1 MASPCVLVMRH
12 WGKTLVTATGVIQDR
27 AMLTVEFASRK
38 PLITVIILSF
48 FLGTC
53 GKYDPPAELNREALR
68 TVEQGDLV
76 GGDHLYNSHVWYG
89 IPYAAPPVG
98 PLRWKAP
105 APAKPWTGERKAIEK
120 PSECLQL
127 AGSYSTSDKDA
138 GEYFGS
144 EDCLY
149 LNVHAPRF
157 SPDAVPT
164 GKDRLPVMVWIH
176 GGSNYQGSGADYHG
190 GNLASTHN
198 VIVVTLNYRLGPMG
212 WFYHP
217 AFKESGNPEEASGDF
232 AVLDLIAAL
241 KWVRRNISAFG
252 GDPDRITIFGES
264 AGGNN
269 VLALLLSRKAN
280 GLFQGAIMQSAYP
293 RPKTTEEASLPSG
306 EGGYENSTGENLL
319 KLLVA
324 EGRAS
329 NQQAARKLASSMSG
343 EEIASFLR
351 SLKATRI
358 IDSYRQN
365 LNGENPEGSGYSFP
379 TLIQDGVVLP
389 RGDWK
394 AMVRAGGP
402 AASVPVMAGGN
413 RDEQKLYLA
422 LDDRFTSRSFF
433 NLSINIFEPDLY
445 DATARHSSAAWRVIG
460 VHEPLRAIQSMN
472 RNVYAYRFEW
482 DEEPTVPG
490 NDLGQ
495 FLGAAHA
502 FEIPFVFGHF
512 RLGPADRYMFSDEN
526 LEGRL
531 QVSNAMMSYWA
542 NFAHSKKPGQGLLK
556 KHPAWQAYGN
566 DGRMMVFDTESD
578 GGVRMETQPLDARKV
593 LENIASDPVL
603 AKDDWRCRV
612 YQYMEEK
619 DRFVTVADLKRLGCA
634 VPSMEL

>member
-1 MASPCVLVMRH
+1 MLFPRSLNLVSFILLFWATFVAS
-12 WGKTLVTATGVIQDR
+12 
-27 AMLTVEFASRK
+27 
-38 PLITVIILSF
+38 
-48 FLGTC
+48 C
-53 GKYDPPAELNREALR
+53 GKYDPPAELSREALR
-68 TVEQGDLV
+68 TVEQGTLV
-76 GGDHLYNSHVWYG
+76 GGDHLYHSHVWYG

-98 PLRWKAP
+98 SLRWKAP
-105 APAKPWTGERKAIEK
+105 ASPESWAGERQAINK

-127 AGSYSTSDKDA
+127 AGSYSTSDLSA
-138 GEYFGS
+138 GQFYGS

-157 SPDAVPT
+157 APDSVPT

-176 GGSNYQGSGADYHG
+176 GGSNYQGSGAAYHG

-217 AFKESGNPEEASGDF
+217 ALKEPRNAEEGSGNF
-232 AVLDLIAAL
+232 AILDLLAAL
-241 KWVRRNISAFG
+241 KWVRANISAFG

-269 VLALLLSRKAN
+269 VLSLLLSPRAR
-280 GLFQGAIMQSAYP
+280 GLFQGAIIQSAYP
-293 RPKTTEEASLPSG
+293 RPKSLKEASLPTK
-306 EGGYENSTGENLL
+306 EGGYENSTGEVLRRLL
-319 KLLVA
+319 IA
-324 EGRAS
+324 EGRA
-329 NQQAARKLASSMSG
+329 NTEEGADKLALTLSNEQIS
-343 EEIASFLR
+343 SFLR
-351 SLKATRI
+351 SLDAKRI
-358 IDSYRQN
+358 VDAYRKN
-365 LNGENPEGSGYSFP
+365 LNGESPEGSGYSFP

-402 AASVPVMAGGN
+402 ASSVPVMAGGN

-460 VHEPLRAIQSMN
+460 VHEPLRAMQARN
-472 RNVYAYRFEW
+472 KNVYAYRFEW
-482 DEEPTVPG
+482 DEEPTVLG

-542 NFAHSKKPGQGLLK
+542 NFAHNKKPGQGLLK
-556 KHPAWQAYGN
+556 KHPVWQPYGN
-566 DGRMMVFDTESD
+566 DGRLMVFDTDGD
-578 GGVRMETQPLDARKV
+578 GGVRMETQPLDGRKV

-603 AKDDWRCRV
+603 ARDDWRCRV

-634 VPSMEL
+634 VPSVEL